1 MLQGFILASI
11 LSALTWLGGLIWQ
24 EIKGR
29 LTRSIRTDSDD
40 ALYVKLLK
48 YLTDKELIHHSTSSM
63 KV

>member
-29 LTRSIRTDSDD
+29 LTSSIRTDSDD
-40 ALYVKLLK
+40 PLYVKLLK
-48 YLTDKELIHHSTSSM
+48 YLTERGHIHHSTSSM
-63 KV
+63 